1 MHSEP
6 VPAPA
11 PDLAPEPVL
20 LTIGAV
26 AERTGLPVKLIR
38 HWSDLGIAPPADRTE
53 AGYRRYGPEAV
64 ARLDLARTLRD
75 LGLGL
80 STIRDVLD
88 RERDLPEVAAV
99 HADALEAR
107 IRTLRLR
114 QAVLRSVA
122 RRGADAAELTA
133 LDELVRMSAAEREAI
148 VGAFVAE
155 ALGDVGTSSFGRG
168 LLAAMP
174 ELPAD
179 PTAEQVD
186 AWCEL
191 SALVRDPALAAALRR
206 MAEYAARYA
215 PADASTAHA
224 PTAGNGAED
233 GHGTGTGTGAG
244 AGSQAQNGSQDGD
257 GSQAEDRSQA
267 EAAERLT
274 DAWVRRV
281 SAAMDGGLAPDSPA
295 ADAVVTAVVAEWLPL
310 QSGTPGAPDRDG
322 PAARA
327 RLLEQLEM
335 AADARAERYWQLVC
349 VINGLPVRPSLAP
362 AGAWLITALRTNPT
376 PGARATALEAL
387 YDGDAAP
394 GAPEPPGTGL
404 VDAFAS
410 VLAEVERLVTAVGPD
425 RFGDP
430 TPCADWDVRALL
442 DHLVWEN
449 LIWAGLAEGS
459 PPTDHGADHLG
470 ADPLAAFRAAASA
483 TMTAFRRPGM
493 LERRYGPAP
502 GRRLVEQL
510 LIEMLV
516 HGWDLAMATGQRP
529 GFAEETVEAVLP
541 SVREIYGALPRTPG
555 GSFAPEAPV
564 PDGSSATDRL
574 AAFLGR
580 RVVRTP

>member
-6 VPAPA
+6 
-11 PDLAPEPVL
+11 L
-20 LTIGAV
+20 LLSIGAV
-26 AERTGLPVKLIR
+26 AERTGLPVKLVR

-88 RERDLPEVAAV
+88 RERELSEVATV

-122 RRGADAAELTA
+122 RRGADAEELTA

-148 VGAFVAE
+148 VGAFVAG
-155 ALGDVGTSSFGRG
+155 ALEDTGTSTFGQG
-168 LLAAMP
+168 LLAALP
-174 ELPAD
+174 ELPAE

-206 MAEYAARYA
+206 MAEYAARYSL
-215 PADASTAHA
+215 ASTAED
-224 PTAGNGAED
+224 AGR
-233 GHGTGTGTGAG
+233 
-244 AGSQAQNGSQDGD
+244 AQ
-257 GSQAEDRSQA
+257 QAE
-267 EAAERLT
+267 ELT
-274 DAWVRRV
+274 DSWVRRV
-281 SAAMDGGLAPDSPA
+281 SAAMDSGLAPDSPA
-295 ADAVVTAVVAEWLPL
+295 ADAVVTAVVAEWLPG
-310 QSGTPGAPDRDG
+310 QSGTPGAPDHDG
-322 PAARA
+322 PTARA

-335 AADARAERYWQLVC
+335 AADSRAERYWQLVC
-349 VINGLPVRPSLAP
+349 VINGRPVRPSLAP
-362 AGAWLITALRTNPT
+362 TGAWLMTALRTNPT
-376 PGARATALEAL
+376 PGARASTLETL
-387 YDGDAAP
+387 YDMP
-394 GAPEPPGTGL
+394 GAPDGPGTGI
-404 VDAFAS
+404 VDAFAA
-410 VLAEVERLVTAVGPD
+410 VLTEVERLVSAVGPD
-425 RFGDP
+425 RLADP
-430 TPCADWDVRALL
+430 TPCAEWDVRALL

-470 ADPLAAFRAAASA
+470 ADHRAAFRAAASA

-516 HGWDLAMATGQRP
+516 HGWDLAIATGQRP
-529 GFAEETVEAVLP
+529 DFAEGTVEAVLP
-541 SVREIYGALPRTPG
+541 SVREIYGALPRTRG

-564 PDGSSATDRL
+564 PDGASATDRL

-580 RVVRTP
+580 RVS

>member
-6 VPAPA
+6 
-11 PDLAPEPVL
+11 LEPL
-20 LTIGAV
+20 LLGIGAV
-26 AERTGLPVKLIR
+26 AERTGLPVKLVR
-38 HWSDLGIAPPADRTE
+38 HWSDLGIAPPVDRTE

-88 RERDLPEVAAV
+88 RERDLSEVATV

-122 RRGADAAELTA
+122 RRGADARELTV

-148 VGAFVAE
+148 VRAFVAA
-155 ALGDVGTSSFGRG
+155 ALGDAGTSSFGQG
-168 LLAAMP
+168 LLAALP

-206 MAEYAARYA
+206 MAEYAARYS
-215 PADASTAHA
+215 PAGTDA
-224 PTAGNGAED
+224 AED
-233 GHGTGTGTGAG
+233 TRR
-244 AGSQAQNGSQDGD
+244 AQ
-257 GSQAEDRSQA
+257 E
-267 EAAERLT
+267 AERLT

-281 SAAMDGGLAPDSPA
+281 SAAMDSGLAPDSPA
-295 ADAVVTAVVAEWLPL
+295 ADAVVTAVVAEWLPG
-310 QSGTPGAPDRDG
+310 QSGMPGAPDRDG

-327 RLLEQLEM
+327 WLLAQLEM

-349 VINGLPVRPSLAP
+349 VINGRPVRPGLAP
-362 AGAWLITALRTNPT
+362 AGAWLTTALRTNPT
-376 PGARATALEAL
+376 PGARASALETL
-387 YDGDAAP
+387 YDMP
-394 GAPEPPGTGL
+394 GAPEAPETGI

-410 VLAEVERLVTAVGPD
+410 VLAEVERLVSAVGPD
-425 RFGDP
+425 RIADP
-430 TPCADWDVRALL
+430 TPCAEWDVRALL

-470 ADPLAAFRAAASA
+470 ADHLAAFRAAASA

-502 GRRLVEQL
+502 GHKLVEQL

-516 HGWDLAMATGQRP
+516 HGWDLARATGQRAD
-529 GFAEETVEAVLP
+529 FAEGTVEAVLP

-555 GSFAPEAPV
+555 GSFAPEVPV
-564 PDGSSATDRL
+564 PDGASATDRL

-580 RVVRTP
+580 PVARTRS

>member
-1 MHSEP
+1 MHREP

-11 PDLAPEPVL
+11 PDLAPAPAPAPAL

-26 AERTGLPVKLIR
+26 AERTGLPVKLVR

-148 VGAFVAE
+148 VRAFVAE
-155 ALGDVGTSSFGRG
+155 ALGDAGTSAFGRG

-206 MAEYAARYA
+206 MAEYAARHA
-215 PADASTAHA
+215 PADASTARPSTAHAASVGHA
-224 PTAGNGAED
+224 PTAGNG
-233 GHGTGTGTGAG
+233 GG
-244 AGSQAQNGSQDGD
+244 DGD
-257 GSQAEDRSQA
+257 GDGGEAPDGGRA
-267 EAAERLT
+267 GAAERLT

-310 QSGTPGAPDRDG
+310 QSGTPGAPDGDG

-327 RLLEQLEM
+327 RLLDQLEI
-335 AADARAERYWQLVC
+335 AADARVERYWQLVC
-349 VINGLPVRPSLAP
+349 VINGRPVRPSLAP
-362 AGAWLITALRTNPT
+362 AGAWLMTALRTNPT
-376 PGARATALEAL
+376 PGARATTLEAL
-387 YDGDAAP
+387 YDGDAASDGP
-394 GAPEPPGTGL
+394 QAPGTGI
-404 VDAFAS
+404 VDALAS
-410 VLAEVERLVTAVGPD
+410 VLAEVGRLVTAVGPG

-510 LIEMLV
+510 LIEMLA

-541 SVREIYGALPRTPG
+541 AVREIYGALPRTPG
-555 GSFAPEAPV
+555 GSFAPEVPV
-564 PDGSSATDRL
+564 PNGSSATDRL

>member
-11 PDLAPEPVL
+11 PDLAPEPAL

-26 AERTGLPVKLIR
+26 AERTGLPVKLVR

-122 RRGADAAELTA
+122 RRGADAGELTA

-148 VGAFVAE
+148 VRAFVAG

-206 MAEYAARYA
+206 MAEYAARHA
-215 PADASTAHA
+215 PADTAAAA
-224 PTAGNGAED
+224 PADTATTGPADAATAED
-233 GHGTGTGTGAG
+233 GRR
-244 AGSQAQNGSQDGD
+244 AQ
-257 GSQAEDRSQA
+257 E
-267 EAAERLT
+267 AERLT

-281 SAAMDGGLAPDSPA
+281 SAAMDSGLAPDSPA
-295 ADAVVTAVVAEWLPL
+295 ADAVVTAVVAEWLPG
-310 QSGTPGAPDRDG
+310 QSGTPGAPDGDG

-335 AADARAERYWQLVC
+335 AAEARAERYWQLVC
-349 VINGLPVRPSLAP
+349 VISGRPVRPSLAP
-362 AGAWLITALRTNPT
+362 AGAWLMTALRTNPT

-387 YDGDAAP
+387 YDGAAAP
-394 GAPEPPGTGL
+394 GAPEGPGAGT

-410 VLAEVERLVTAVGPD
+410 ILAEVERLVSAVGPD

-430 TPCADWDVRALL
+430 TPCADWNVRALL

-470 ADPLAAFRAAASA
+470 ADHLAAFRAAASA

-529 GFAEETVEAVLP
+529 GFAKETVEAVLP
-541 SVREIYGALPRTPG
+541 SIREIYGALPRTPG
-555 GSFAPEAPV
+555 GSFAPEVPV
-564 PDGSSATDRL
+564 PDGSAATDRL

-580 RVVRTP
+580 RVAWTR